1 MNNYP
6 ACKEKINK
14 EIAHQIKLAL
24 YTLNFVYLFSRLK
37 VLTYINENNRQKEK
51 NERKESSALIKMK
64 QLYPPKALI
73 DIYKSCC
80 ELVFLPCKTT
90 TTFGLVTV
98 ADMLSNTI

>member
-24 YTLNFVYLFSRLK
+24 CTLNFVYLFSRLK

-51 NERKESSALIKMK
+51 KREKRIQCFDKNEAVVPSQSTDRHL
-64 QLYPPKALI
+64 
-73 DIYKSCC
+73 
-80 ELVFLPCKTT
+80 
-90 TTFGLVTV
+90 
-98 ADMLSNTI
+98 

>member
-1 MNNYP
+1 M
-6 ACKEKINK
+6 EKIDK
-14 EIAHQIKLAL
+14 K
-24 YTLNFVYLFSRLK
+24 K
-37 VLTYINENNRQKEK
+37 K
-51 NERKESSALIKMK
+51 NERKETSALKMK

-98 ADMLSNTI
+98 ADML